1 MTQKLLTSAIKN
13 AARKFPL
20 GSQDGKRSDALVL
33 ARFFTP
39 ASSYTWY
46 MLEYDEENDEA
57 FGYIVGPELVA

>member
-20 GSQDGKRSDALVL
+20 GSQDGKRGEALVL

-39 ASSYTWY
+39 ASAYTWY
-46 MLEYDEENDEA
+46 MLEYDE
-57 FGYIVGPELVA
+57 